1 MLLFAKNHINH
12 NNSFNLFN
20 RKAISFNIKLLGE
33 LIFMRVNL
41 FYAIFTCL
49 LIGVLGGL
57 VFFVWDL
64 INNSFSISHA
74 TIAAINAGIIFGIL
88 GFILGLIISGMK

>member
-1 MLLFAKNHINH
+1 
-12 NNSFNLFN
+12 
-20 RKAISFNIKLLGE
+20 
-33 LIFMRVNL
+33 MRVNL
-41 FYAIFTCL
+41 FYSIFTCL
-49 LIGVLGGL
+49 LIGVLGSL